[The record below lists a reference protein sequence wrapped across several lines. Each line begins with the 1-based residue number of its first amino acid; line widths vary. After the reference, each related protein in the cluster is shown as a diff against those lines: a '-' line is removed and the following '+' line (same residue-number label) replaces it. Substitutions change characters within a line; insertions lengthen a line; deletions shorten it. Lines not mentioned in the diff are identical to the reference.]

1 MSSYYDDLTKL
12 GDAVKAAPP
21 PDRKTGY
28 YEALSGGA
36 SLEQGTGVKI
46 SRSAPTIAD
55 DPNRAVPI
63 HTVFMSGFFPDD
75 EKKLD
80 YLSQQTG
87 IPRSQWGVV
96 DGQIVYSDPAKG
108 DLVRAVPSVSGFKGP
123 LDLWQRGTKWL
134 AGEAIP
140 SVPGAAGGVAGAAV
154 ANPFAS
160 VLAAM
165 GVSGAVDVGRQAVGN
180 LLIDRPIG
188 DIDVENVA
196 GQAALGG
203 AGQTV
208 AAGVGQLLN
217 RNPLRV
223 QSYDRAQA
231 MDPAVVTQSRQNVAE
246 GSAVGIPLSFGQATG
261 LRSALAGERQLG
273 RDPVTADIMDTFY
286 RQQRE
291 KVQGAMQGQIN
302 RVSPVQ
308 TVDEGV
314 TRMREGA
321 QAVQE
326 KAYQDRAAIAR
337 PAYEAALD
345 NPERFWI
352 PALDPI
358 MERPSVRKGIAY
370 ARTIAREEGR
380 DITVPVFDKGK
391 QVGRDVVPDWRSWD
405 YIKRGIDRVI
415 EENTDDF
422 GKVTAYGRSV
432 IQTKKALLSI
442 LDKQNPEYAAAR
454 KAFEEASPAVT
465 ATRTGTIGQ
474 LADREGTERIGEIR
488 SLFNANLSNP
498 AAVGRA
504 RTEFVRAGREDDW
517 NAGVAAYLRDTLDAA
532 QKNQEG
538 GPSARRLVTAL
549 YGTPQQKALLKN
561 ALTPE
566 QYEGLNR
573 VLMVVDRVAKT
584 MPEGSPTATDAA
596 GGQRLREQMGAG
608 GRLLGRLLSPQRA
621 LDVGGA
627 VGDRVALKLSDEGM
641 TRLAEAITRPDAV
654 EQLRKLRMLSP
665 NSTKATA
672 LTAQLLGLTAASGA
686 GARDAEGQPP
696 LE

>member
-160 VLAAM
+160 VLTAM

-246 GSAVGIPLSFGQATG
+246 GSAVGVPLSFGQATG

-291 KVQGAMQGQIN
+291 KVQAAMQGQIDTL
-302 RVSPVQ
+302 SPVQ

-314 TRMREGA
+314 TRMRQGA
-321 QAVQE
+321 GATIE
-326 KAYQDRAAIAR
+326 AAKDTRRRAANRAYGNIEQATVGDETVAFLKADDALNDALAYVRGNSAYKREIGDLPDNSVKVLDLVKRKVDDDIKALQRAGRNNEAR
-337 PAYEAALD
+337 L
-345 NPERFWI
+345 
-352 PALDPI
+352 LTQ
-358 MERPSVRKGIAY
+358 
-370 ARTIAREEGR
+370 ARGELVNRIDLE
-380 DITVPVFDKGK
+380 
-391 QVGRDVVPDWRSWD
+391 VPDYSRARAAFAGESPR
-405 YIKRGIDRVI
+405 IKAM
-415 EENTDDF
+415 EE
-422 GKVTAYGRSV
+422 
-432 IQTKKALLSI
+432 
-442 LDKQNPEYAAAR
+442 
-454 KAFEEASPAVT
+454 
-465 ATRTGTIGQ
+465 GTIGR
-474 LADREGTERIGEIR
+474 LASGEGTERIGEVR

-504 RTEFVRAGREDDW
+504 RTEFVRAGREEDW
-517 NAGVAAYLRDTLDAA
+517 NAGVATYLRDTLDAA

-627 VGDRVALKLSDEGM
+627 VGDRVSLKLSDEGM

-665 NSTKATA
+665 NSNRATA
-672 LTAQLLGLTAASGA
+672 LTAQLLGLTAASEA
-686 GARDAEGQPP
+686 GARDAQGQPP
-696 LE
+696 QE